1 MGFVFAYSGIHNR
14 NTFPN
19 FSKQGDLHFLLDCL
33 LVCCFDNCLFF
44 IVCKM
49 GEKMNTTLIYIL
61 IIIGIIVLAIVDW
74 KLVTKA
80 VREYEKQTEEQKG
93 K

>member
-1 MGFVFAYSGIHNR
+1 
-14 NTFPN
+14 
-19 FSKQGDLHFLLDCL
+19 
-33 LVCCFDNCLFF
+33 
-44 IVCKM
+44 
-49 GEKMNTTLIYIL
+49 MNTTLIYIL